1 MSGYDPFGK
10 ENSRFVLKGSACQVS
25 RAFYLYLI
33 RYIHDTV
40 SDSQCRRQYDFIRQM
55 LRIIQAVKK
64 HFHCHFSHD
73 FQMCGDTGQRWLG
86 QDRQRCVIETDD
98 RYIRRT
104 ANSDFTQVAESGD
117 RRFLILGKESCRDMI
132 FLFQPFA
139 DLSRTVFGRKAGIND
154 QMLVVKT
161 GIFHIIN
168 KILTSCLQGRAFFL
182 V

>member
-98 RYIRRT
+98 RYILRN
-104 ANSDFTQVAESGD
+104 AKSDFTQVADSGD
-117 RRFLILGKESCRDMI
+117 RRFFYYRQGELSGYD
-132 FLFQPFA
+132 LFVPAICGSEQNR
-139 DLSRTVFGRKAGIND
+139 LWQKGRY
-154 QMLVVKT
+154 Q
-161 GIFHIIN
+161 
-168 KILTSCLQGRAFFL
+168 
-182 V
+182 

>member
-73 FQMCGDTGQRWLG
+73 FQMCGDTGQRCSVRIDSGVSLKLMTDTSSG
-86 QDRQRCVIETDD
+86 MRSPTSRRLLTAVI
-98 RYIRRT
+98 
-104 ANSDFTQVAESGD
+104 
-117 RRFLILGKESCRDMI
+117 
-132 FLFQPFA
+132 A
-139 DLSRTVFGRKAGIND
+139 DSSL
-154 QMLVVKT
+154 
-161 GIFHIIN
+161 
-168 KILTSCLQGRAFFL
+168 
-182 V
+182 